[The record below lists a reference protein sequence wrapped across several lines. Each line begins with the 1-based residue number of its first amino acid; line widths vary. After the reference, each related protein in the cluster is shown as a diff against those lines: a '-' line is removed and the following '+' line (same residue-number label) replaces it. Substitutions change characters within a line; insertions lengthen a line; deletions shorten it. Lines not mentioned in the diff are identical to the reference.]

1 MKKLAG
7 LVLGLVILAS
17 FSMTS
22 CKKECT
28 CKTSSNVEGYV
39 STTTTVETKEKC
51 SDLNSSTTTGTYT
64 VEMKCE

>member
-7 LVLGLVILAS
+7 LVFGLVVLAS

-28 CKTSSNVEGYV
+28 CTQKVDGAVV
-39 STTTTVETKEKC
+39 STYTQEVKGKC
-51 SDLNSSTTTGTYT
+51 SDMDITSTTLGVTQT
-64 VEMKCE
+64 VTCE

>member
-28 CKTSSNVEGYV
+28 CTTTMDGVEYSKTTYETKGKCSELNT
-39 STTTTVETKEKC
+39 STTSLGVVT
-51 SDLNSSTTTGTYT
+51 
-64 VEMKCE
+64 EMKCE